1 MKEIK
6 VYLNLY
12 ELKDKVKK
20 YLPRVDG
27 GYYFEIFL
35 ASKRVITKPFRVSN
49 GKINIFIK

>member
-1 MKEIK
+1 MKEIS
-6 VYLNLY
+6 VHLNLI

-35 ASKRVITKPFRVSN
+35 ASRRMATQPFRVSN
-49 GKINIFIK
+49 GKHIKIN